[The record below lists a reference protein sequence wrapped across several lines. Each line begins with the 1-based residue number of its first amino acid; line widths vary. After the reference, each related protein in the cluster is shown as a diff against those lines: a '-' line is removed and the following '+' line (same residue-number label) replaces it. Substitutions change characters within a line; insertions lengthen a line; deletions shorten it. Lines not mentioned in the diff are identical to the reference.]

1 MGPCQGEK
9 PMFSIPEKKKKKA
22 RSETSSPSGRVI
34 ELRGT
39 DVSVTSSY
47 LRLRKQHHQS

>member
-9 PMFSIPEKKKKKA
+9 PVFSIPEEKKRKRKA

-34 ELRGT
+34 ELQGT
-39 DVSVTSSY
+39 DVTSSY
-47 LRLRKQHHQS
+47 LRLQKQHHQS